1 MARKKGAEYVGRFKE
16 VDGYLVIDEDSWREV
31 EGDSYIGEDDA
42 VENTRMGS
50 AIEAEYR
57 SLRLQRG
64 WTFMGTSDRTLREAR
79 VAFVGLNPGGGGPND
94 NYDYSGIWA
103 VETGNGYFDERW
115 GPNGTQTTI
124 QKQVQQW
131 HKIIGV
137 GPYQSFCANFV
148 PFRSQNWISLVP
160 KTEVLAFAKR
170 LWAWVLDESPASL
183 FVTMGKRPAHH
194 LADLLEAKHVA
205 QFPTGWGRQTIDVWD
220 APDGRRV
227 VGMPHPSR
235 YALFCRSGDASEI
248 AEASLRAATGPI
260 RECLGN

>member
-1 MARKKGAEYVGRFKE
+1 MVKAWPGVPAIVTFSAEEGWTVGTHPDDVKRHLESMNTDRNRRGRGAGQMARKKGAEYVGRFKE

-131 HKIIGV
+131 HKIRDL
-137 GPYQSFCANFV
+137 YTN
-148 PFRSQNWISLVP
+148 
-160 KTEVLAFAKR
+160 
-170 LWAWVLDESPASL
+170 
-183 FVTMGKRPAHH
+183 VT
-194 LADLLEAKHVA
+194 
-205 QFPTGWGRQTIDVWD
+205 QRQIWL
-220 APDGRRV
+220 
-227 VGMPHPSR
+227 SR
-235 YALFCRSGDASEI
+235 
-248 AEASLRAATGPI
+248 
-260 RECLGN
+260 